1 MSIEDILFF
10 LLSDNNPLY
19 FTISGFT
26 LIILGIIFD
35 LLRPNNTKSD
45 YVQSL
50 GNASSLIVD
59 NKLKE
64 DKQLSESTLSTRLSA
79 SRNSILS
86 NLSSIFTKS
95 SSLSSNKNQWLESF
109 EEILIRSDLGVKTS
123 KKLIHLIKDS
133 IDNINQENISSN
145 LKIKI
150 LDILKS
156 DELPEILPQKVS
168 GMPKVILVVGVNGA
182 GKTTTIGKLAFQY
195 KAQGAKVLIA
205 ACDTFRAAAAEQLEV
220 WKDRASA
227 ELERGNEGEKP
238 STVAYRAI
246 HRAKNENF
254 DILLVD
260 TAGRLHTRSNLM
272 KELGSITSIISK
284 EQEGAPH
291 ETILVVD
298 GSSGQN
304 ALMQAREFNEVAKL
318 SGVVITKLDGTPKG
332 GIVIAIKDELDIPIR
347 YIGIGES
354 PADLIPFDAEDF
366 VSALF
371 ETDSKVLTVN
381 E

>member
-35 LLRPNNTKSD
+35 LLRHNNTNTD

-133 IDNINQENISSN
+133 IDNINQETISSN

-150 LDILKS
+150 LEILKS

-168 GMPKVILVVGVNGA
+168 GLPKVILVVGVNGA

-354 PADLIPFDAEDF
+354 PADLVPFDAEDF
-366 VSALF
+366 VNALF
-371 ETDSKVLTVN
+371 ESDKKVLTVK